1 MKLLDKFDAS
11 LRIFMRSTIVIAERN
26 GNRKTKI
33 RGDDSFKVIQRCHK
47 PQELARIPY
56 LAMQKRNAKPCSAE
70 HAVPLFLGLVSHKNK
85 IKRVFRSKN
94 EMSRSDMGTSNIL
107 HTSTPIPTQH
117 PQSHGISPFDFFQFC
132 VKLFQ
137 PYIKGLF
144 ANKTKTCH

>member
-56 LAMQKRNAKPCSAE
+56 LAMQKRNAQPCSAE
-70 HAVPLFLGLVSHKNK
+70 HAVPLFLGLVSHTCVLKQKKWVDQTWGLRISCTLLHPFLLNTRK
-85 IKRVFRSKN
+85 A
-94 EMSRSDMGTSNIL
+94 MASRRLTS
-107 HTSTPIPTQH
+107 S
-117 PQSHGISPFDFFQFC
+117 S
-132 VKLFQ
+132 
-137 PYIKGLF
+137 F
-144 ANKTKTCH
+144 A